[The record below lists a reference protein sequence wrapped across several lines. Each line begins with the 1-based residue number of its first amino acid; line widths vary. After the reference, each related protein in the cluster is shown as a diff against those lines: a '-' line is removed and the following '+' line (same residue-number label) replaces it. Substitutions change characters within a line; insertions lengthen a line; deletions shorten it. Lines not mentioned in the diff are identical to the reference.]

1 MTQVRTVDGRIAG
14 RRGQETRARLLECLA
29 ELLAARSYRD
39 VTVIDV
45 ARDAGTSPATFY
57 QYFPDIESAILELAA
72 EVVKEAAEL
81 KELAADRSWAG
92 RAGTVSASELVNGLM
107 DFWQE
112 HDSILRVVDLAAAE
126 GDKRFARHRMR
137 VLDAVHKALS
147 TAITELQR
155 GGKVDN
161 DVPAAATAGALV
173 TMLAASAAHPKS
185 FESWSVK
192 DRDLRNALVRLVSW
206 GVTGKKPTA
215 A

>member
-57 QYFPDIESAILELAA
+57 QYFPDIEAAILELAA
-72 EVVKEAAEL
+72 DVVKEAAEL
-81 KELAADRSWAG
+81 KELAAERSWAG
-92 RAGTVSASELVNGLM
+92 RAGTVSATELVNGLM

-126 GDKRFARHRMR
+126 GDKRFTRHRMR

-155 GGKVDN
+155 GGKLERE
-161 DVPAAATAGALV
+161 VPAAATAGALV

-192 DRDLRNALVRLVSW
+192 DKDLRNALIRLVTW

-215 A
+215 V

>member
-57 QYFPDIESAILELAA
+57 QYFPDIEAAILELAA
-72 EVVKEAAEL
+72 DVVKEAAEL
-81 KELAADRSWAG
+81 KELASARNWVG
-92 RAGTVSASELVNGLM
+92 RAGTVSATELVNGLL

-126 GDKRFARHRMR
+126 GDKRFAKHRMR
-137 VLDAVHKALS
+137 VLDAVHKSLS
-147 TAITELQR
+147 SAIADLHKS
-155 GGKVDN
+155 GKVESE
-161 DVPAAATAGALV
+161 VPAAATAGALV
-173 TMLAASAAHPKS
+173 TMLAASAAHPRT

-192 DRDLRNALVRLVSW
+192 DKDLRSALIRLVTW
-206 GVTGKKPTA
+206 GVTGKKPA
-215 A
+215 Q